1 MKAEFFPEVMFA
13 LGKTNFDTIMFI
25 NSIGSKKSFTS
36 VKCPSIKLSAFQAC
50 RSLHCKGETNKKKP
64 LSDNYPR
71 K

>member
-1 MKAEFFPEVMFA
+1 MKAEFFPEVMSA

-50 RSLHCKGETNKKKP
+50 RSL
-64 LSDNYPR
+64 Y
-71 K
+71 